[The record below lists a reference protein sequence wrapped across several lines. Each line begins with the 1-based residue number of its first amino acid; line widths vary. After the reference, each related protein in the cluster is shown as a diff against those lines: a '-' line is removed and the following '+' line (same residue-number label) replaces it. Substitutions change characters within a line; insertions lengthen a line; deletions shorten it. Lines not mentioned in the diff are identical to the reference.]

1 MVRFTKKIIIIAV
14 QKQNEENQQL
24 IDKTNQMNAILE
36 ITESDIAK
44 VKIEGQ
50 LLDNESR
57 SLRSKLEKLANE
69 KISIEEQTLELLQE
83 QMATDQ
89 TSQNL
94 GKKLRGLQERRRNME
109 ITMFETEYKL
119 SQVLLDLEKW
129 KSTCAKNKANIE
141 ELTVNY
147 CSLKIFKIF

>member
-1 MVRFTKKIIIIAV
+1 MH
-14 QKQNEENQQL
+14 KQNEENQIL
-24 IDKTNQMNAILE
+24 ADKINQMNAVLE
-36 ITESDIAK
+36 MTESDIAK
-44 VKIEGQ
+44 AKIEGQ
-50 LLDNESR
+50 LLDNEMR
-57 SLRSKLEKLANE
+57 SLRSKMEKLANE

-94 GKKLRGLQERRRNME
+94 GKKLRALQERRRNME

-129 KSTCAKNKANIE
+129 KANCAKNKTNIE
-141 ELTVNY
+141 ELTV
-147 CSLKIFKIF
+147 